1 MSSPFAEQTGL
12 VALQVTT
19 GNELTEVF
27 LIDHTFALVD
37 RSIGGLSKLVT
48 PGVYTVKV
56 RLGNV
61 VAERLVVADQHKHV
75 DMSSELTV
83 ASAAPISGTSRTH
96 EYRMDAARTRVSRWR
111 LPPAPDEQFFS

>member
-1 MSSPFAEQTGL
+1 MSLSSPFAEQTGL

-27 LIDHTFALVD
+27 LVDHTFALVD

-61 VAERLVVADQHKHV
+61 MAERLVVADQDKHV

-83 ASAAPISGTSRTH
+83 ASAAPISG
-96 EYRMDAARTRVSRWR
+96 YVADA
-111 LPPAPDEQFFS
+111 